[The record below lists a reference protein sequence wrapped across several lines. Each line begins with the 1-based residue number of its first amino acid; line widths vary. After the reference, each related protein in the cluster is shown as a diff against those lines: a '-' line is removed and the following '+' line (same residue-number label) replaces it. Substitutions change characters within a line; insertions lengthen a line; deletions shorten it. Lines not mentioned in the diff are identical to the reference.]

1 MIITKYTHKKINKIA
16 LNYFDDKKI
25 HSNGK
30 ITTYP
35 YGYSDKKKNI
45 NMQIRDNTVI
55 LNANYNSGIIPKNY
69 NTKDLLKKVITSVP
83 IDINKIINE
92 NSDNYTDSAKS
103 TCTDIIKR
111 TINYTDSAKSTC
123 IDIIKST
130 NINNNYL
137 DTIKR
142 TCSDIIKSNN
152 INSKYIHNIKSTTGD
167 HIKSTNGNNK
177 YIDNIIHKCVD
188 KKNNVIAH
196 RQNINNKS
204 EYEISALLKSK
215 KVTNISKNI
224 IISTKTNHKVAII
237 KCELNMLSKL

>member
-25 HSNGK
+25 HCNGK

-35 YGYSDKKKNI
+35 HRYSDKKKNI

-55 LNANYNSGIIPKNY
+55 LNANYDSGIIPKNY
-69 NTKDLLKKVITSVP
+69 NTKDLLKKIITSVP
-83 IDINKIINE
+83 IDINKIIDK

-103 TCTDIIKR
+103 TCIDIIKR

-123 IDIIKST
+123 I
-130 NINNNYL
+130 
-137 DTIKR
+137 
-142 TCSDIIKSNN
+142 DIIKSNN

>member
-1 MIITKYTHKKINKIA
+1 M
-16 LNYFDDKKI
+16 
-25 HSNGK
+25 
-30 ITTYP
+30 
-35 YGYSDKKKNI
+35 KKKDI
-45 NMQIRDNTVI
+45 NVQIRDNTVI
-55 LNANYNSGIIPKNY
+55 LNVNDNSGIIPKSY
-69 NTKDLLKKVITSVP
+69 NTKDSVKKDITSVP
-83 IDINKIINE
+83 IDINKIIDE
-92 NSDNYTDSAKS
+92 NSD
-103 TCTDIIKR
+103 
-111 TINYTDSAKSTC
+111 NYTDSAKSTC

-224 IISTKTNHKVAII
+224 IISTKTNHKVAIF